1 MSYSPHSFCWMSV
14 VSCDSGCMPRYCDQG
29 IRQYLETLYSGI
41 FLYSLE
47 VYSDIFLPG
56 VSHKTD
62 TISPFTGILPIYKQ
76 AEKLVYSR

>member
-1 MSYSPHSFCWMSV
+1 MSV
-14 VSCDSGCMPRYCDQG
+14 VSCDSGCVPRYCDQG

-62 TISPFTGILPIYKQ
+62 TISALFLLTLYWNFTHL
-76 AEKLVYSR
+76 